1 MRGTQ
6 TPSATVRFEPSG
18 GGDARQ
24 SVLASRF
31 GYAVGGSLLVEV
43 NNLPKSLL
51 NHVGFIIDRTTS
63 GSIDTRDKSKHGH
76 CMLTTDFPKSESDNV
91 VVFKFERRHGRLLA
105 GSDQLFVR
113 PANYDTVFGLKFVDA
128 ADRKSL
134 TSLVE
139 PLARFLQTQTNIKMP
154 DAIQRVENLLE
165 FVRGNPALLAEI
177 QDVVDDG
184 GERTAYNLLNAF
196 LNYYNAKQRSR
207 RSAPVVHEGETVD
220 EKANIRQLL
229 PRLPS
234 EDKQLEDI
242 VKKRVGD
249 EKANAGKQ
257 EDLEANQ
264 NEAAGLKDGKQS
276 RVKAAAKS
284 DDSPKEAAKKPEAA
298 VGDAGNNAV
307 PPNVVAD
314 ASAKKKPEDETA
326 QKPESG
332 AADSKIPEPETG
344 DKVAAPGPADQ
355 AAGKANPPKEE
366 DLPNGENRD
375 VKAMGR
381 PEEHEVPQAEKPEP
395 SVPDEVVDVVKEA
408 VEVFNRDQ
416 LIFPYLIKDDLVSV
430 SFSVSFTSESAAGSY
445 DLYFHNCGEA
455 PADVSIT
462 MTEQNPD
469 SFLSVG
475 EQPLCILY
483 TVFSI
488 IYFLLSII
496 WFIHLRLSTAP
507 VYRIHYLMF
516 AMIFAKASSLA
527 FHAINFYV
535 IGKHGVP
542 EEGWAVMYYISHM
555 TRGFLLFVTILMIG
569 AGWTFIKHVFSRR
582 EKHLFAIIIPLQ
594 VLANVATIVMEESE
608 QGASRYVTWKEI
620 FTVVD
625 LVCCVI
631 ILFPVIW
638 SIRHLQAAA
647 QSDGKAAQNLR
658 KLRLFRHFY
667 IMVICYIYFTR
678 IIVYLLKLTIPAHM
692 NWLVELF
699 QELVTLVFLVSIGY
713 KFRPFNDNP
722 YLQVPSDDDEDTLLE
737 RFDLEEVWSQ
747 SGLTDGVT
755 RLHRPQAVSAALTS
769 RKQRA
774 SRTADLEAATADAGD
789 SDLAPLIRP

>member
-1 MRGTQ
+1 MKSPMTLRLILLCIFCIDIG
-6 TPSATVRFEPSG
+6 E
-18 GGDARQ
+18 ARQ

-43 NNLPKSLL
+43 NNLPQSLL
-51 NHVGFIIDRTTS
+51 NHVGFIIERTTS
-63 GSIDTRDKSKHGH
+63 TSIDTRDKSKHGQ
-76 CMLTTDFPKSESDNV
+76 CMLTTDFPGSESDNV

-105 GSDQLFVR
+105 VSDQLFVR
-113 PANYDTVFGLKFVDA
+113 PANYDTVFGLKFVDS

-134 TSLVE
+134 KSLVE

-154 DAIQRVENLLE
+154 DAIRKVEILLE

-177 QDVVDDG
+177 QDIVDDG

-196 LNYYNAKQRSR
+196 LNHQRSR
-207 RSAPVVHEGETVD
+207 RSASVVHEDGTVD
-220 EKANIRQLL
+220 DKANIPKLL
-229 PRLPS
+229 SRFPAK
-234 EDKQLEDI
+234 DKQLEDI
-242 VKKRVGD
+242 VRKRVAD
-249 EKANAGKQ
+249 EKADAGKQ
-257 EDLEANQ
+257 EDLGANQ
-264 NEAAGLKDGKQS
+264 NEAAGLKAGEQS
-276 RVKAAAKS
+276 QVKAAAKS
-284 DDSPKEAAKKPEAA
+284 NDSPIEAAKKPKAA

-307 PPNVVAD
+307 PPDVVAD
-314 ASAKKKPEDETA
+314 ASAKKNPEDETV
-326 QKPESG
+326 QKPDAG
-332 AADSKIPEPETG
+332 VADSRIPESETG
-344 DKVAAPGPADQ
+344 GKEAAPGPADQ
-355 AAGKANPPKEE
+355 AAEKANPPKE

-395 SVPDEVVDVVKEA
+395 AVPAEVVDVVRRA
-408 VEVFNRDQ
+408 VEVFSRDQ

-455 PADVSIT
+455 LADVSIT

-483 TVFSI
+483 TVFSL

-516 AMIFAKASSLA
+516 AMIIAKASSLA

-678 IIVYLLKLTIPAHM
+678 IIVYLLKLTIPAHL

-699 QELVTLVFLVSIGY
+699 QELVTLVFLFSIGY

-755 RLHRPQAVSAALTS
+755 RLHRPQAVNAALTS
-769 RKQRA
+769 RKQKA
-774 SRTADLEAATADAGD
+774 SRTSDLEAASADAGD